1 MPTIRQTVRRSGRL
15 TALARGLRDAIRG
28 APTPGPTSASRSAA
42 AAAAPRDGLDGVAEL
57 HRVAPKRAAV
67 AAGPRLNLLVPTLS
81 PARAFGGTR
90 TALDLFEALAP
101 RFPRLRIVAFQ
112 PIPDAALA
120 SLEGYVRA
128 NPGDEGAPD
137 RVAVAVPRG
146 PGAEPQL
153 AVGPGDVFLATFWTT
168 AELATRLVRWQAAT
182 FGGEPRPHAYLV
194 QDFEPGF
201 YPWSAQSELAR
212 ATYTGDVPPIAVIN
226 SRLLADYLAGQGI
239 ALDDPLTFEPRIDA
253 RLRPFLAEP
262 ARERVRRIV
271 VYGRPETPRNAF
283 PVLVDGLRSWVA
295 GGGGGGWE
303 VVSAGRS
310 HPPVELGRGLRMRSV
325 GKLEIEAYGSL
336 LRESALGVSLMVS
349 PHPSYPP
356 LDMAHLGLR
365 VVTNTFGPKDLSSWH
380 ENIVSAAAMTAGA
393 IADAIARQAAAF
405 EADPAAGDRARP
417 LRPDYVA
424 DGPIFPFADTLA
436 ERLGAG
442 L

>member
-15 TALARGLRDAIRG
+15 TALARGVRDAIRG
-28 APTPGPTSASRSAA
+28 APPAATSASQTVAA
-42 AAAAPRDGLDGVAEL
+42 ASRDGLDGVAEL
-57 HRVAPKRAAV
+57 HRVAPKRDATA
-67 AAGPRLNLLVPTLS
+67 AAGLRLNLLIPTLS

-90 TALDLFEALAP
+90 TALDLLEALAP

-112 PIPDAALA
+112 PIPEAALA
-120 SLEGYVRA
+120 GLDGFVLA
-128 NPGDEGAPD
+128 NPADERTPD

-146 PGAEPQL
+146 PGTEPQL
-153 AVGPGDVFLATFWTT
+153 AVGADDVFLATFWTT
-168 AELATRLVRWQAAT
+168 AELAARLVRWQGAT
-182 FGGEPRPHAYLV
+182 FGGEPRPYAYLV

-212 ATYTGDVPPIAVIN
+212 ATYPGDVPVIAVIN
-226 SRLLADYLAGQGI
+226 SGLLKAYLDGQGV
-239 ALDDPLTFEPRIDA
+239 AFHDPLTFEPRIDA
-253 RLRPFLAEP
+253 RLRPFLVEP
-262 ARERVRRIV
+262 PRQRVRRVV

-283 PVLVDGLRSWVA
+283 PLLVDGLRSWVA

-365 VVTNTFGPKDLSSWH
+365 VVTNAFGPKDLSSWH

-393 IADAIARQAAAF
+393 IAEAIASQAAAF
-405 EADPAAGDRARP
+405 EADPTAGDRARP
-417 LRPDYVA
+417 VRPDYVA
-424 DGPIFPFADTLA
+424 DGPVFPFANALA

-442 L
+442 P

>member
-15 TALARGLRDAIRG
+15 TALARGVRDAIRG
-28 APTPGPTSASRSAA
+28 APAAGPTSASQSAA
-42 AAAAPRDGLDGVAEL
+42 AAASRNGLDGVAEL
-57 HRVAPKRAAV
+57 HRVVPKRDAASV
-67 AAGPRLNLLVPTLS
+67 AGPRLNLLVPTLS

-112 PIPDAALA
+112 PIPEAALA
-120 SLEGYVRA
+120 GLDGFELA
-128 NPGDEGAPD
+128 NPGDERAPD
-137 RVAVAVPRG
+137 RAAVAVPRG
-146 PGAEPQL
+146 GATEPQL
-153 AVGPGDVFLATFWTT
+153 AVGAGDVFLATFWTT
-168 AELATRLVRWQAAT
+168 AELAARLVRWQAAT
-182 FGGEPRPHAYLV
+182 FGGEPRPYAYLV

-212 ATYTGDVPPIAVIN
+212 ATYTGDVPVIAVIN
-226 SRLLADYLAGQGI
+226 SGLLADYLVGQGI
-239 ALDDPLTFEPRIDA
+239 ALHDPLTFEPRIDA
-253 RLRPFLAEP
+253 RLRPLIAEP
-262 ARERVRRIV
+262 PRERRRRIV

-283 PVLVDGLRSWVA
+283 PLLVDGLRSWVA
-295 GGGGGGWE
+295 SGGGGGWE

-365 VVTNTFGPKDLSSWH
+365 VVTNAFGPKDLSSWH
-380 ENIVSAAAMTAGA
+380 ENIVSTAAMTAGA
-393 IADAIARQAAAF
+393 IAEAIARQAAAF
-405 EADPAAGDRARP
+405 EADPEAGDRAMP
-417 LRPDYVA
+417 LRPDYLA
-424 DGPIFPFADTLA
+424 DGPVFPFADTLA

>member
-1 MPTIRQTVRRSGRL
+1 VPTIRQTVRRSGRL

-28 APTPGPTSASRSAA
+28 APAPGPTSASRSAA

-112 PIPDAALA
+112 PIPEAALA
-120 SLEGYVRA
+120 NLDGFELA
-128 NPGDEGAPD
+128 NPGDEDTPD
-137 RVAVAVPRG
+137 RAAVAVPRG
-146 PGAEPQL
+146 PGTEPRL
-153 AVGPGDVFLATFWTT
+153 AVGPDDVFLATFWTT
-168 AELATRLVRWQAAT
+168 AELAARLVSWQATT
-182 FGGEPRPHAYLV
+182 FGGEPRPFAYLV

-212 ATYTGDVPPIAVIN
+212 ATYTGDVPLIAVIN
-226 SRLLADYLAGQGI
+226 SGLLADYLAGQGI

-262 ARERVRRIV
+262 PRERVRRIV

-283 PVLVDGLRSWVA
+283 PLLVDGLRSWVA

-310 HPPVELGRGLRMRSV
+310 HPPVDLGRGLRMRSV

-365 VVTNTFGPKDLSSWH
+365 VVTNAFGPKDLSSWH
-380 ENIVSAAAMTAGA
+380 ENIVSTAAMTTGA
-393 IADAIARQAAAF
+393 IAEAIARQAAAF
-405 EADPAAGDRARP
+405 DADPAAGDRARP

-424 DGPIFPFADTLA
+424 HGPIFPFADTLA